1 MKGVLVVIDGVAD
14 EPCSVLGGKTPLQAA
29 KTPNLDEI
37 ARKSKIEHSFVIKEG
52 IAPESSSAVVSL
64 LGYNPNYAP
73 RGPLEA
79 RGLNVKLKNGDL
91 VFRCNFGTIDDLQN
105 LNIIDRRAGRTL
117 STEEAIILAR
127 AVNNEVKLPHG
138 HKFELIPGVQHRAVL
153 VIRGGHSAN
162 ISNIDPAYSNAGH
175 ATGFLG
181 GKFSFSKPLDDEE
194 DSRLAADLVNSFAR
208 QAFEILNKHPLN
220 IARAKKGLYSANFV
234 FCRGAGNEPSKFKK
248 LKGKWLCLGYM
259 PLEIGIAY
267 AAGMEVY
274 KFKYPAM
281 KGIDVYG
288 NLYDGLKR
296 AAKYAKRML
305 FWKKR
310 RYDYFYIHF
319 KETDVPGHDGKPH
332 DKVKM
337 LEILDSAFFSY
348 LKKLIKKNDVK
359 VVITPDHTTSCRKSA
374 HASNPVPVLI
384 YPSGKDKEEE
394 KRFTEEEGLKGRRI
408 SWMNLVENNLL
419 K

>member
-1 MKGVLVVIDGVAD
+1 MKGVLVVIDGIAD
-14 EPCSVLGGKTPLQAA
+14 EPCSTLAGKTPLQAA

-37 ARKSKIEHSFVIKEG
+37 ARKSRIEHSFVIKEG
-52 IAPESSSAVVSL
+52 IAPESSAAVVSL

-79 RGLNVKLKNGDL
+79 RGLNVRLKNGDL

-105 LNIIDRRAGRTL
+105 MNIIDRRAGRTL
-117 STEEAIILAR
+117 STEEAVILAH
-127 AVNNEVKLPHG
+127 AVNERVKLPHG

-162 ISNIDPAYSNAGH
+162 ISNIDPAYGAGH
-175 ATGFLG
+175 ATGFQE
-181 GKFSFSKPLDDEE
+181 GKFAFSKALDDEE
-194 DSRLAADLVNSFAR
+194 DSKLAAELVNSFVR
-208 QAFEILNKHPLN
+208 QAFEVLNNHPLN
-220 IARAKKGLYSANFV
+220 ISRAKKGLYSANFV
-234 FCRGAGNEPSKFKK
+234 FCRGAGNEPSRFKK
-248 LKGKWLCLGYM
+248 LKGRWLCLGYM

-274 KFKYPAM
+274 RFKYPAM
-281 KGIDVYG
+281 NGIDVYG
-288 NLYDGLKR
+288 NLYDGLER
-296 AAKYAKRML
+296 AIKYAKRML

-310 RYDYFYIHF
+310 KYDYFYIHF
-319 KETDVPGHDGKPH
+319 KETDVPGHDGKSH

-337 LEILDSAFFSY
+337 LEIIDKGFFSFM
-348 LKKLIKKNDVK
+348 KKFIKKGDVKLIV
-359 VVITPDHTTSCRKSA
+359 TPDHTTSCRKKA
-374 HASNPVPVLI
+374 HAANAVPVMI
-384 YPSGKDKEEE
+384 YPSGKEPEEG

-408 SWMNLVENNLL
+408 SWGNLIENNLM